1 MEYNNV
7 EIKIVSEVA
16 AQISETEVQE
26 LNDLQLMLV
35 GGGGVDVALQ

>member
-7 EIKIVSEVA
+7 EIKIVSEA
-16 AQISETEVQE
+16 AQVSETEVQE
-26 LNDLQLMLV
+26 LDDLQLMLV